1 MKASLKLLALG
12 LCLLAPFASASA
24 QGPALSPI
32 PSITLNAGTSRTV
45 NVVAVDVDGRSI
57 SLGASLPSFATL
69 NSPTSGTGSVV
80 TTITL
85 TPSGSNTGLFTAAV
99 TAMAGGVSTVRTFD
113 ITVNSAGQN
122 QAPIVTAPA
131 LEEGVTGSSL
141 SFTVSASD
149 PDGDAIASLNA
160 SDLPFGSTFTPNGTN
175 ALGVF
180 SWTPVTGQDGEYD
193 VSFEA
198 ANASSGSAVTH
209 IRVNSAPTVTITPID
224 DVTLA
229 EGASISVPVTATGTP
244 GALITLTASL
254 PSFATLNPPGTG
266 TGSVNT
272 TIAVSPPAGST
283 GTHHAT
289 VTATSLGV
297 SVTEGFDIIVTGG
310 TGGTNHAPV
319 LSAPANE
326 TVDIGSTLGFD
337 VTATDADGDH
347 VDLIGSALPPGSNFL
362 DHGDNTGTFTWSPV
376 SGQAGTHTA
385 SFSGTDGRG
394 GSGAAST
401 IITVTGGVAQ
411 NHAPTVSAPPTETV
425 DEGASLSF
433 SVVGS
438 DVDGDH
444 VTLSSASVPP
454 GALFSDQGDNTGT
467 FSWTPGST
475 QRRARRHRQ
484 RDHHDH
490 GQRRERWRWRRGR
503 RGRRRWRRCA
513 WKSVRHRQIQGPQG
527 DHVFPDPSGERLL
540 RCS

>member
-1 MKASLKLLALG
+1 M
-12 LCLLAPFASASA
+12 
-24 QGPALSPI
+24 
-32 PSITLNAGTSRTV
+32 
-45 NVVAVDVDGRSI
+45 
-57 SLGASLPSFATL
+57 
-69 NSPTSGTGSVV
+69 
-80 TTITL
+80 
-85 TPSGSNTGLFTAAV
+85 
-99 TAMAGGVSTVRTFD
+99 
-113 ITVNSAGQN
+113 
-122 QAPIVTAPA
+122 
-131 LEEGVTGSSL
+131 
-141 SFTVSASD
+141 
-149 PDGDAIASLNA
+149 
-160 SDLPFGSTFTPNGTN
+160 
-175 ALGVF
+175 F

-229 EGASISVPVTATGTP
+229 EGASISVPVAATGTP

-438 DVDGDH
+438 DVDG
-444 VTLSSASVPP
+444 A
-454 GALFSDQGDNTGT
+454 GAY
-467 FSWTPGST
+467 
-475 QRRARRHRQ
+475 RAAA
-484 RDHHDH
+484 
-490 GQRRERWRWRRGR
+490 GRGV
-503 RGRRRWRRCA
+503 CA
-513 WKSVRHRQIQGPQG
+513 PRKRS
-527 DHVFPDPSGERLL
+527 
-540 RCS
+540 